1 MDLGLSVKW
10 ASHNMGANNPENIG
24 TSLQQCYAFNNFN
37 KNNVKFDLL
46 SEWPEEEY
54 FSFIPDGV
62 DDDNWLGNS
71 NYDVATRTLGSGYCI
86 PTEQEWK
93 ELEDEC
99 NWKSGVYNSVKGFYV
114 SDRIDG
120 TKVIFLPYVKKSS
133 KYDMT
138 VYLSAYDYLISNI
151 RKELKLAERYLS
163 DMSNPHFTSDQLL
176 QIDVNF
182 CDNIRSIEKNMGGRR
197 GVDRKRSYILQQWSC
212 PAS

>member
-1 MDLGLSVKW
+1 
-10 ASHNMGANNPENIG
+10 
-24 TSLQQCYAFNNFN
+24 
-37 KNNVKFDLL
+37 
-46 SEWPEEEY
+46 
-54 FSFIPDGV
+54 
-62 DDDNWLGNS
+62 
-71 NYDVATRTLGSGYCI
+71 
-86 PTEQEWK
+86 
-93 ELEDEC
+93 
-99 NWKSGVYNSVKGFYV
+99 
-114 SDRIDG
+114 
-120 TKVIFLPYVKKSS
+120 
-133 KYDMT
+133 MT